1 MLKLSKYRN
10 TMIKIKNDALAFK
23 EDWISTLSL
32 TEGNHIRL
40 LLTISIHYQV
50 NTVTRT
56 NKYLSLLLSI
66 Y

>member
-1 MLKLSKYRN
+1 
-10 TMIKIKNDALAFK
+10 MIKIKNDALAFK
-23 EDWISTLSL
+23 GDWILTLSL